1 VVRRYGASRDVQ
13 ELVDAANQPAE
24 VAHIDVAR
32 ACGTCMLR
40 LA

>member
-1 VVRRYGASRDVQ
+1 
-13 ELVDAANQPAE
+13 AE

-32 ACGTCMLR
+32 ACGTCMLK

>member
-1 VVRRYGASRDVQ
+1 
-13 ELVDAANQPAE
+13 PAE

-32 ACGTCMLR
+32 ACGTCMLK